1 MTQSSTATTTAA
13 TSVAARKLEIK
24 NGSVCPIPPAVVIN
38 PVTPPRSQG
47 EPRPVSEPS
56 SESPSENAMEIPA
69 PMEAASPTRNASQL
83 CFVANAAAN
92 NGASVDT
99 RSEEHTSELQ
109 SRRDLVC

>member
-47 EPRPVSEPS
+47 DPRPVSEPS
-56 SESPSENAMEIPA
+56 SESPSEKAIEIPA
-69 PMEAASPTRNASQL
+69 PIEAASPTRKASQL
-83 CFVANAAAN
+83 LCEAKAAAN
-92 NGASVDT
+92 SGASVDT
-99 RSEEHTSELQ
+99 DPSIKQIGRAH
-109 SRRDLVC
+109 V

>member
-47 EPRPVSEPS
+47 EPHPVSEPS
-56 SESPSENAMEIPA
+56 SESHSENAMEIPA

-83 CFVANAAAN
+83 LCEANAAAKI
-92 NGASVDT
+92 GASVET
-99 RSEEHTSELQ
+99 EPSIKPAKPG
-109 SRRDLVC
+109 